1 MVAGNVSTGTGREG
15 MANWTTSQSV
25 EVTVHPEPSASL
37 SGTAV
42 DESVSKQL
50 ITETYTS
57 STTKAD
63 HIGETSGLAPTDN
76 GQPPVGCDQ
85 NQTSQYAPASYEQQ
99 TSAFGYPESSWQ
111 AYDGSSY
118 AADPTTT
125 VQTTEQQQGAVEATQ
140 SEAIVSDTTAT
151 EQNYGA
157 ADTSQPEQRQL
168 EQSYSSTSYGV
179 DGSYSAST
187 YGGDA
192 VAPQSYDYQQDM
204 TAADSQYQSSGFTT
218 ETSYSTQGYDQSQY
232 QYDATSS
239 SYPANQVP
247 DMSQQYTTNYY
258 DAEYGSASQQPYA
271 SGQTTE
277 SFSRSQDGTQKQ
289 WQAYEQYGGGQASDK
304 GASYEQ
310 APEKSASYEQAPEMS
325 ASARTTEIPDA
336 DVSSYRPAP
345 VVPQFTA
352 PLLPESFSRSQDGAA
367 QQQWQTYEQYG
378 GGQASDKSAS
388 YEQAP
393 EMSASART
401 TETSA
406 DAGVSGYRPAPVIP
420 QFMPPLLPELNRYA
434 APIDPFS
441 WEAQEQAAASS
452 YVAQQPASAS
462 NNFASPVQSSQMPSQ
477 TDETQR
483 LAQQTETV
491 QQYRCGE
498 CIVQWKFQA
507 VPPPRP
513 VPPPPSLHI
522 SSPTAPPTIAAA
534 PHRPPPPSPK
544 VPPKKPPPPNLTEHP
559 SPQVARKPPPP
570 PQEPEEDA
578 WTQFKKMTEK
588 ANVAMKSTEEKLKKL
603 EETTAVKEIKD
614 ESYLAEVGGLQ
625 GYVPELAQKQIKIQQ
640 EMIAQKKAEKKKAKE
655 KSKKRAKTPEFNP
668 AQEDDMDRAAQQLAM
683 KMAAGRADLGDWK
696 PPSERDTP
704 AVPTEEQPEKPA
716 RQTEQIP
723 QSNAIEEQQTES
735 AEVPSASE
743 QNVDTPQRPIED
755 AA

>member
-1 MVAGNVSTGTGREG
+1 MPADSAFTMNPQAPQVIPNVQSEETTRASIGFESDNFAAQKKPDDQVQLNPKEEMQSTALEGDIPQSEQQVQKSSVAETAAFIADMVAGNVSTGTGREG

-42 DESVSKQL
+42 DESVNKQL

-76 GQPPVGCDQ
+76 GQPPIGYDQ
-85 NQTSQYAPASYEQQ
+85 NQTSQYAAASYEQQ

-157 ADTSQPEQRQL
+157 ADTSQPEQRQP

-192 VAPQSYDYQQDM
+192 VAPPSYDYQQGM
-204 TAADSQYQSSGFTT
+204 TAADSQYQSTGFTT

-247 DMSQQYTTNYY
+247 DMSQQYATNYY

-289 WQAYEQYGGGQASDK
+289 WQAYEQYGGGQASDTS
-304 GASYEQ
+304 ASYEQ
-310 APEKSASYEQAPEMS
+310 APEKSVSYEQTPEKSASYEQAPEKSVSYEQASEMS

-336 DVSSYRPAP
+336 GISGYRPAP
-345 VVPQFTA
+345 VVPQFT
-352 PLLPESFSRSQDGAA
+352 PPVLPESFSRSQDGAA

-378 GGQASDKSAS
+378 GGQASDKSVS
-388 YEQAP
+388 YEQAS
-393 EMSASART
+393 EKSASART
-401 TETSA
+401 TETS

-462 NNFASPVQSSQMPSQ
+462 NNFASPVQSSQMLSQ

-483 LAQQTETV
+483 LAQQAEIT

-498 CIVQWKFQA
+498 CIVQ
-507 VPPPRP
+507 
-513 VPPPPSLHI
+513 
-522 SSPTAPPTIAAA
+522 
-534 PHRPPPPSPK
+534 
-544 VPPKKPPPPNLTEHP
+544 
-559 SPQVARKPPPP
+559 
-570 PQEPEEDA
+570 
-578 WTQFKKMTEK
+578 
-588 ANVAMKSTEEKLKKL
+588 
-603 EETTAVKEIKD
+603 
-614 ESYLAEVGGLQ
+614 
-625 GYVPELAQKQIKIQQ
+625 
-640 EMIAQKKAEKKKAKE
+640 
-655 KSKKRAKTPEFNP
+655 
-668 AQEDDMDRAAQQLAM
+668 
-683 KMAAGRADLGDWK
+683 
-696 PPSERDTP
+696 
-704 AVPTEEQPEKPA
+704 
-716 RQTEQIP
+716 
-723 QSNAIEEQQTES
+723 
-735 AEVPSASE
+735 
-743 QNVDTPQRPIED
+743 
-755 AA
+755 